1 MATDRTNLLPQG
13 RQRSLG
19 RDYLFRLLTVAT
31 LGVSALVIVHGL
43 LLFPTYLYL
52 EQEVNTREAK
62 LEALK
67 AASALAAEGEV
78 GTRIDTLTKAATQL
92 SSLANRPTGSGTVRA
107 VLSVPRPGITLSS
120 FAFAPAE
127 GGESKM
133 VISGSASTRAALR
146 TYRET
151 LDALPYVTKADLPI
165 SAYAKETDIGF
176 AITLTGTL
184 LP

>member
-13 RQRSLG
+13 RQRALG

-31 LGVSALVIVHGL
+31 LALTALVIAHGL

-52 EQEVNTREAK
+52 EQEVETREAK
-62 LEALK
+62 LEALN

-92 SSLANRPTGSGTVRA
+92 SSLANRPTGSGAVRA
-107 VLSVPRPGITLSS
+107 ILSVPRPGITLSS
-120 FAFAPAE
+120 FAFAPAP
-127 GGESKM
+127 GESRM
-133 VISGSASTRAALR
+133 IISGTASSREALR

-151 LDALPYVTKADLPI
+151 LDALSYVTKADLPI
-165 SAYAKETDIGF
+165 SAYAKESDIAF
-176 AITLTGTL
+176 TITLSGTL